1 MNTEAPDPR
10 VERPGL
16 RHLLQYARPY
26 SLTLW
31 TGGLITIVAALLTL
45 AQPLVAKFFLE
56 DMASGGP
63 NLGLVVLLAALLLFA
78 TVLAAIGN
86 YLTERTA
93 ENIVFGVRRQMVER
107 IMRLRM
113 TVLDRSSPGDLLS
126 RVVSDSNQLRTATTR
141 NLVDLVIGLFQ
152 LAGIL
157 VLMAYLDLA
166 LLGLVLAV
174 VVVVG
179 IAFAAI
185 VPRIKRASL
194 LVQEALGE
202 MGGTLERSI
211 TSLRTIKASGSEGRE
226 IATVNAAS
234 GKALDEGKR
243 AAIWFSAGS
252 MSTGLLVQVSFLVI
266 LGVGGARAAAGGLD
280 LAVLVAFL
288 LYLFYLTGPAT
299 QVTSAVSGL
308 QAGLAALHR
317 IREVEA
323 YEYEE
328 SASTQVSLASAELA
342 RHPRPVSVS
351 FRNVRFGYDPGGPPV
366 FDELTF
372 DAPVGSMTAVV
383 GPSAAGKSTIFSL
396 VERFYDPQAGSVRL
410 DGRDVAEWPLA
421 ELRNSIGYVEQEAPV
436 LSGTLREN
444 LLMAASEA
452 SEDELHDV
460 IERTRLGTLVSRL
473 EQGLETEVGHRGV
486 TLSGGERQRVAIA
499 RALLRK
505 PRLLLLDEAT
515 SQLDSINEQ
524 ALQETIE
531 AVSAVTTVMVI
542 AHRLSTVRD
551 ADQILVLERGCIR
564 SAGTHEELLAV
575 DDLYIELSSHQF
587 ASPASS
593 TPALETATGR

>member
-10 VERPGL
+10 DERPGL

-31 TGGLITIVAALLTL
+31 TGGLITVVAAVLTL

-78 TVLAAIGN
+78 TVLAALGN

-93 ENIVFGVRRQMVER
+93 ENIVFGVRRRMVER

-152 LAGIL
+152 LIGIL

-211 TSLRTIKASGSEGRE
+211 TSLRTIKASGSEDRE
-226 IATVNAAS
+226 IATVNEAS
-234 GKALDEGKR
+234 EKALDEGKR
-243 AAIWFSAGS
+243 AAVWFSAGS

-288 LYLFYLTGPAT
+288 LYLFYLTGPVT

-328 SASTQVSLASAELA
+328 SASVQGSLASAELA

-351 FRNVRFGYDPGGPPV
+351 FRNVRFGYDPDGSPV

-372 DAPVGSMTAVV
+372 DAPAGSMTAVV

-410 DGRDVAEWPLA
+410 DGRDVTEWPLA
-421 ELRNSIGYVEQEAPV
+421 ELRSSIGYVEQEAPV

-444 LLMAASEA
+444 LLMAAPEA

-551 ADQILVLERGCIR
+551 ADQILVLERGRIR

-575 DDLYIELSSHQF
+575 DDLYNELSSHQF

-593 TPALETATGR
+593 APALETAAGR